1 MGRRVQ
7 AVRGMDT
14 PLVAD
19 ADGARVWPV
28 TISIAPGET
37 DTLHIEEIE
46 TGKGGRFSYSTKY
59 MLRKKK

>member
-1 MGRRVQ
+1 
-7 AVRGMDT
+7 MDT